1 MKKILAFLLLL
12 VASSAIS
19 QTNIE
24 SYRWTTKVVFDAV
37 DMSGTAVDSSDW
49 IYLGDQHYFNTYF
62 TLSHDSTFWVKTIVS
77 DSLGFDIDYELHH
90 GRTAPTTAT
99 SGFRPKTT
107 LTQSEVASFTVAD
120 TAWVNTYQS
129 LHTLSSVAISPGTWI
144 RFFSNKDAKNVLTKS
159 YYLTMILWRQP

>member
-1 MKKILAFLLLL
+1 MKKLL
-12 VASSAIS
+12 VLLSIILSTNAFS

-24 SYRWTTKVVFDAV
+24 SYRWSTNVVFNAV
-37 DMSGTAVDSSDW
+37 NMNGTAVDSSDW
-49 IYLGDQHYFNTYF
+49 IYIGAQHYFNVYF

-90 GRTAPTTAT
+90 GRTAPTSST
-99 SGFRPKTT
+99 SGFRPKTK
-107 LTQSEVASFTVAD
+107 LTQTEVASFTVAD

-144 RFFSNKDAKNVLTKS
+144 RFFSNKDAKNVLTKN
-159 YYLTMILWRQP
+159 YYLTMVLWRQP